1 MNTTI
6 ECLTLTDLNNYMPYL
21 IFWFILHILSF
32 ILAIFHIFG
41 DIIIVWIKHLHEFKL
56 QLGKLNIDS
65 KLSPTQSK
73 DENN

>member
-41 DIIIVWIKHLHEFKL
+41 EPFHLTYPRCHRCSGSEWSVCL
-56 QLGKLNIDS
+56 R
-65 KLSPTQSK
+65 
-73 DENN
+73 